1 MIKQCKLLNLSEIM
15 VLSKE
20 NFNFQEAIEIIESLS
35 DDEQEHLIKIINHRL
50 KQKEKEEL
58 LQAVRESR
66 EAFMKGEVKSGTV
79 KDLMAD
85 LEEE

>member
-1 MIKQCKLLNLSEIM
+1 M
-15 VLSKE
+15 VSSKE
-20 NFNFQEAIEIIESLS
+20 KLNFQGVIEIVESLS
-35 DDEQEHLIKIINHRL
+35 DDEQEHLIQIINHRL

-66 EAFMKGEVKSGTV
+66 HAFIKGEVKSGTV
-79 KDLMAD
+79 ANLMAD

>member
-1 MIKQCKLLNLSEIM
+1 M
-15 VLSKE
+15 VLRKE
-20 NFNFQEAIEIIESLS
+20 KLNFQGVIEIAESLS

-50 KQKEKEEL
+50 KQKEKKEL
-58 LQAVRESR
+58 LQAVKESR
-66 EAFMKGEVKSGTV
+66 QAFIKGEVKSGTV

>member
-1 MIKQCKLLNLSEIM
+1 M

-20 NFNFQEAIEIIESLS
+20 KFNFQSVIEIVESLS
-35 DDEQEHLIKIINHRL
+35 DHEQEHLIKIINHRL

-58 LQAVRESR
+58 LKAVQDSR
-66 EAFMKGEVKSGTV
+66 EAFIKGEVKSGTV
-79 KDLMAD
+79 ADLMAD

>member
-1 MIKQCKLLNLSEIM
+1 MLLN
-15 VLSKE
+15 KE
-20 NFNFQEAIEIIESLS
+20 ELNFQTVIEIVELLS

-58 LQAVRESR
+58 LNAIKESR
-66 EAFMKGEVKSGTV
+66 EAFIKGEVKSGTV

-85 LEEE
+85 LEEK